1 MRLAL
6 PYLLPLGLVWLV
18 GCAHNDGSST
28 VTLEEEDDCP
38 LQLES
43 RQYLVLTLPSNPS
56 TGYRWQVRESASR
69 VLRNLGPEVYSE
81 AKDSG
86 VVGSAGQSTWR
97 FQAVQTGQDSLLLV
111 YQRPWEVGKEPE
123 KIFDCAIS
131 VE

>member
-6 PYLLPLGLVWLV
+6 PYLLPLGLIWMT
-18 GCAHNDGSST
+18 GCTHNGSTT
-28 VTLEEEDDCP
+28 VTLEEDSDCP

-43 RQYLVLTLPSNPS
+43 RQHLVLSLPSNPS
-56 TGYRWQVRESASR
+56 TGYRWQVRESAAR
-69 VLRNLGPEVYSE
+69 VLRSLGPEVYSE
-81 AKDSG
+81 AEESG

-97 FQAVQTGQDSLLLV
+97 FQAVQAGKDNLLLV

-123 KIFDCAIS
+123 KVFDCAIT

>member
-1 MRLAL
+1 MRLSP
-6 PYLLPLGLVWLV
+6 PYLLPLGLLWLA
-18 GCAHNDGSST
+18 GCAHNGGSPT
-28 VTLEEEDDCP
+28 VTLEEDDDCP

-43 RQYLVLTLPSNPS
+43 RQHLVLTLPSNPS

-69 VLRNLGPEVYSE
+69 VLRSLGPEVYSE
-81 AKDSG
+81 AEESG

-97 FQAVQTGQDSLLLV
+97 FQAVQSGLDSLLLV

-123 KIFDCAIS
+123 KVFDCAIS